1 MCFRG
6 YVLRYSTIDPET
18 FQNRIL
24 AHTETSP
31 VVWGVEKR
39 LLITIPLFS
48 RILSTI
54 VFVSISYQMLR
65 YVLRLLHALRGK
77 KIPPATTLHY

>member
-65 YVLRLLHALRGK
+65 YVLRLLHAL
-77 KIPPATTLHY
+77 